1 VTGDLV
7 ERLRAKIDEAEAIAR
22 AADAGPRWSA
32 RVPTDGPVVDI
43 GEEVAWSREID
54 YAVWRCEDEQDGCPE
69 VARGYAAEARH
80 IAANDPA
87 HVLRTIQAHR
97 KIIERHKPR
106 PLMNNDGV
114 RVVEMQCS
122 ACVAVD
128 EIDWF
133 NDEIAYES
141 FPCDDVLALAS
152 IYFPE
157 GTEPT

>member
-1 VTGDLV
+1 VSAGESLV
-7 ERLRAKIDEAEAIAR
+7 GLPERLRQRLADLETVAR
-22 AADAGPRWSA
+22 AAIERSGTADWAANPYGNVMPADPRGNDWLAVAPYAGDLGD
-32 RVPTDGPVVDI
+32 VGV
-43 GEEVAWSREID
+43 
-54 YAVWRCEDEQDGCPE
+54 
-69 VARGYAAEARH
+69 H
-80 IAANDPA
+80 IAAHDPA

-97 KIIERHKPR
+97 RLLDRHSPR

-133 NDEIAYES
+133 NDEIAYETY
-141 FPCDDVLALAS
+141 PCDDVRDLAS

-157 GTEPT
+157 GTEP